1 MRLLLVQIIRGGERM
16 KLSNEDI
23 EYINSFSSEEFQM
36 LMEGIIVNYI
46 KNEMNEKEEE
56 N

>member
-1 MRLLLVQIIRGGERM
+1 M

-23 EYINSFSSEEFQM
+23 EYINSLISEEFQM
-36 LMEGIIVNYI
+36 LMEGIIVNHI